1 MKASYVLRGWYFRP
15 ELIFFFF
22 FFSFCVHGNASSR
35 CPPLREAVRHMQ
47 KGLPPTTDR
56 HTHTHTLT
64 DHLRAGGTSA
74 DLLRNKPRAM
84 IAEIRRRSNC
94 MLLLSR
100 VKYCW
105 QKACVCVFVF
115 VCVRGKRR
123 KRGKTSR
130 KGECFR
136 KPQTMYHL
144 HTAGCMSD
152 TGLLLWG
159 TIALL
164 LNGCCLTGSHIKAS
178 DPVPDARQ
186 RGRGGGGQKW
196 KKKKKSFKTSLAFWT
211 RWHDVQLRW
220 HRLNDGSTNF
230 FKMKRQKWGLFFLSL
245 SFYPLTSLPPSPRPP
260 PPLAQHLLYKVLLK
274 KCKSGELSPRQ
285 VTSSNFPGRS
295 PF

>member
-1 MKASYVLRGWYFRP
+1 M
-15 ELIFFFF
+15 IFQAWTLL
-22 FFSFCVHGNASSR
+22 FFSFFLSVYTVT
-35 CPPLREAVRHMQ
+35 PPPDVPHCGRLWGTCKKAYRQ
-47 KGLPPTTDR
+47 PQTD
-56 HTHTHTLT
+56 THTHTLT

-105 QKACVCVFVF
+105 QKACVCVCVCVF

-230 FKMKRQKWGLFFLSL
+230 FKMKRQKWGLFFFFLSL
-245 SFYPLTSLPPSPRPP
+245 SIL
-260 PPLAQHLLYKVLLK
+260 
-274 KCKSGELSPRQ
+274 
-285 VTSSNFPGRS
+285 
-295 PF
+295 

>member
-1 MKASYVLRGWYFRP
+1 M
-15 ELIFFFF
+15 
-22 FFSFCVHGNASSR
+22 C
-35 CPPLREAVRHMQ
+35 
-47 KGLPPTTDR
+47 
-56 HTHTHTLT
+56 
-64 DHLRAGGTSA
+64 
-74 DLLRNKPRAM
+74 
-84 IAEIRRRSNC
+84 
-94 MLLLSR
+94 
-100 VKYCW
+100 
-105 QKACVCVFVF
+105 VF

-196 KKKKKSFKTSLAFWT
+196 KKKKKASKPVWPSGHGDMMCSCDGTDWTMAAQTSSKWKGRNEAF
-211 RWHDVQLRW
+211 
-220 HRLNDGSTNF
+220 
-230 FKMKRQKWGLFFLSL
+230 FFLSL